1 MRIINIKIFR
11 ILFYTITTV
20 VLLQGCKVSYS
31 FTGADIGE
39 AKTFQVNNFINNAA
53 IVEPRIAREFTL
65 DLQDILLNQ
74 TSLSIVTNNGNLV
87 YEGEIIRYYV
97 APITATSS
105 STAAQNRLTV
115 TLNVR
120 FFNTLEPEK
129 DFEERFSFY
138 FDYSGSS
145 LLIGSQLDDA
155 LDVIFERITQDIFNR
170 SLANW

>member
-1 MRIINIKIFR
+1 MRIISIKIFR
-11 ILFYTITTV
+11 SLFYIIAAV

-39 AKTFQVNNFINNAA
+39 ANTFQVNNFINNAA
-53 IVEPRIAREFTL
+53 IVEPRIAREFTI

-115 TLNVR
+115 VVNVR
-120 FFNTLEPEK
+120 FFNTMEPEK